1 MADWGYGQFC
11 PVAMASEVLGTRW
24 TILVVRELLC
34 GSHRFNDLRRGLPHI
49 SPALLSKRL
58 RELET
63 LGVVRRQVDPDTGN
77 PLYKLTEAGEELRPV
92 VMSMGSWGQRWLET
106 QLSMKNLDPS
116 LLMWDMRRN
125 LNPTPL
131 PRDRVTIQFLYHDV
145 THGQAKWW
153 LVVDN
158 GSKESTIDL
167 CKKDPG
173 HDVDLYVVS
182 DLRSMTAIW
191 MGLMTAQEAI
201 DNGKLKLTGD
211 RKLRASIQSWLGLS
225 AFAAETKRVSV

>member
-58 RELET
+58 RELEE
-63 LGVVRRQVDPDTGN
+63 LGVVKRHLDPDTGM
-77 PLYKLTEAGEELRPV
+77 PQYKLTEAGEELRPV
-92 VMSMGSWGQRWLET
+92 IMAMGAWGQRWLEA

-125 LNPTPL
+125 LNPDPL
-131 PRDRVTIQFLYHDV
+131 PSRRVTIQFLYQDV
-145 THGQAKWW
+145 TPGRAKWW
-153 LVVDN
+153 VVIDKS
-158 GSKESTIDL
+158 GEDGVVDL
-167 CKKDPG
+167 CKKAPG
-173 HDVDLYVVS
+173 YDVDLYVVS

-191 MGLMTAQEAI
+191 MGLMTVQEAL
-201 DNGKLKLTGD
+201 DAGKLQLTGS
-211 RKLRASIQSWLGLS
+211 RQLQSSMQTWLGLS
-225 AFAAETKRVSV
+225 VFADEPKRVPA